1 MRAVPLLFVLSVL
14 VLTRVAWAGPLDK
27 PAFTATPQE
36 LLAEAKAVAGTD
48 AEVVVLRDDLT
59 ISYDDAG
66 RAERRYRV
74 VAAILKPSAVDDWGT
89 LAIDWRPF
97 YQERPTIRARVVA
110 PDGTVATIDPKLFH
124 DAPTVTES
132 PSIFSDRR
140 DLEAPLPRLS
150 VGAVFEEEFVIR
162 DREPLLAEGEVERT
176 YVGRGVP
183 IQRTLITIEAPSKR
197 PPTIVARGF
206 ARPPVAKQSNRGGR
220 ITWTYDVGASPALEH
235 FDLALP
241 GDSTPVPYIGVA
253 TGKNWAA
260 IAVGYRRLVEAKL
273 KDPVPPPADVK
284 GPTQRATVDRTLAWL
299 HAHVRYTGIELADSA
314 IIPYTPA
321 ETLDRGFG
329 DCKDKATLLVALLR
343 ANGIP
348 ADLALLSTGPGI
360 DVDRALAGLG
370 EFDHAIVR
378 ARVDGTDLWIDATES
393 GLPAGQLPSRD
404 QGRLALVISADARD
418 LTMTPAAASADNLVR
433 EVRTYTLAE
442 IDWARAREVSTEH
455 GVFRD
460 NLRGWTRDAKQSE
473 INKSLGDYAERQ
485 YGGKLASFTADDPGD
500 ITKPFA
506 LVVEIEKVTFAYT
519 GRDQVDAWLRSA
531 DTLSRLPEIVSTEDK
546 ELDADV
552 ARRTADYVWES
563 PHVVEIENRLVIPTG
578 FTAPTI
584 AAPSEKRALGAMTL
598 STTRRM
604 DGDTLVITYRLDTG
618 PRRIT
623 AAQLRTT
630 RTATLALQKE
640 DNEHVVIPQTGAML
654 VATGKTDAAV
664 AEYKRLIALHP
675 KEGLHHGQLAEAYS
689 KVGMGAAARR
699 AARRRVELDPDKS
712 DAYVVLAVQLQRD
725 TTGKTLGFDADRD
738 GALAAYRKAIAL
750 NPEHRGALAGL
761 AWLLTVDGQGWAN
774 MKARDLLEAVALWK
788 RLAALDE
795 SDDFDFRI
803 AEKLFDA
810 GRYGEAEAAAR
821 ELPASDEARGIQVA
835 AAAAARGVPVALTL
849 ARSLAPGAARTRVIE
864 AARGRLMRVRLYDLV
879 RAVDADLSSGGP
891 ATHAT
896 MIAALE
902 KVDLARL
909 DPASPRTA
917 ALMAVRVMMG
927 VEPPQKPWNAEIGAL
942 FVDGA
947 RQANANPAIGKLR
960 EMSQDAVFDLFVA
973 LAAITVEGDPASG
986 WRVTTSFG
994 GERMFLYVRLA
1005 KGRAEL
1011 VGYGGL
1017 AGGLGGELRAR
1028 IAAKDLVGAKRWLE
1042 RFTEDL
1048 DRITSA
1054 APPSIQAVGTL
1065 YREEL
1070 AGTGDR
1076 PPREVL
1082 EVAAALLGGEADR
1095 KAGIPVL
1102 RRCAVKS
1109 AEVKKSC
1116 GHALL
1121 WLLAEARSWTEAAE
1135 IAATMEDDDEV
1146 LALRAHALVG
1156 AGRGKEALALVDK
1169 ALAGRPKDV
1178 DLLARRA
1185 YVTLEVEG
1193 FEKGDVWLE
1202 RAATHPDVTES
1213 VLNSVSWTRAFHDPT
1228 MKRALAVAHR
1238 AETLSRDISR
1248 AMSNTLALIEA
1259 EAGNPHS
1266 AWTYLQ
1272 KSHARLPYE
1281 PPIED
1286 DWYVYG
1292 RIAEHLGL
1300 KEDAIAAY
1308 KRVGKQPDQ
1317 VGVPTTAEFAERAL
1331 KRLGATPAK

>member
-1 MRAVPLLFVLSVL
+1 MRAVPVLIGLSLLT
-14 VLTRVAWAGPLDK
+14 LTRAAWAGPLDK
-27 PAFTATPQE
+27 PPFTATPQE

-59 ISYDDAG
+59 ISYDEAG

-74 VAAILKPSAVDDWGT
+74 VAAILKPSAVDSWGT
-89 LAIDWRPF
+89 LSIDWRPF

-124 DAPTVTES
+124 DAPTVSES

-140 DLEAPLPRLS
+140 KLEAPLPRLS

-162 DREPLLAEGEVERT
+162 DREPLLAEGEVDRT
-176 YVGRGVP
+176 YIGRGVP
-183 IQRTLITIEAPSKR
+183 VQRTIMTIEATAKR
-197 PPTIVARGF
+197 RPTIVARGF
-206 ARPPVAKQSNRGGR
+206 ARPPTAKQSTRAGR
-220 ITWTYDVGASPALEH
+220 STWTYDLGASAPIEH
-235 FDLALP
+235 YDLALP
-241 GDSTPVPYIGVA
+241 GDASTVPYIGVA
-253 TGKNWAA
+253 TGKDWAA
-260 IAVGYRRLVEAKL
+260 IAAGYRRLVEAKL
-273 KDPVPPPADVK
+273 TASVAPPADIK
-284 GPTQRATVDRTLAWL
+284 GATQRDTVDRTLAWL

-329 DCKDKATLLVALLR
+329 DCKDKATLLAALLR

-348 ADLALLSTGPGI
+348 ADLALLSTGPGV
-360 DVDRALAGLG
+360 DVDRSLAGLG

-378 ARVDGTDLWIDATES
+378 AKVDGKDLWIDATED

-404 QGRLALVISADARD
+404 QGRLALVIAADTRD
-418 LTMTPAAASADNLVR
+418 LTMTPVPKSADNLVR

-442 IDWARAREVSTEH
+442 IDGARAHEISTEH

-460 NLRGWTRDAKQSE
+460 NLRSWTRNAKQSE
-473 INKSLGDYAERQ
+473 INKSLGEYAERQ
-485 YGGKLASFTADDPGD
+485 YGGKLASFTANDPGD
-500 ITKPFA
+500 ITKPFS
-506 LVVEIEKVTFAYT
+506 LVVEIEKVSFAYT

-531 DTLSRLPEIVSTEDK
+531 DTLTRVPDLVGSEDK

-552 ARRTADYVWES
+552 ARRTADYVWDR

-584 AAPSEKRALGAMTL
+584 ATASEKRALGTMTL
-598 STTRRM
+598 ATTRRM
-604 DGDTLVITYRLDTG
+604 DGNTFVITYRFDSG

-623 AAQLRTT
+623 AAQLRAT
-630 RTATLALQKE
+630 RAATLALQKE
-640 DNEHVVIPQTGAML
+640 ANEHLVIPQTGAML
-654 VATGKTDAAV
+654 LAAGKTDAAV

-689 KVGMGAAARR
+689 KVGMGSAARR
-699 AARRRVELDPDKS
+699 AARRRVELDPDDS

-725 TTGKTLGFDADRD
+725 TTGRTLGFDGDRD
-738 GALAAYRKAIAL
+738 GAMAAYRKALTL

-761 AWLLTVDGQGWAN
+761 AWLLTVDRRGWAS
-774 MKARDLLEAVALWK
+774 MKSRDLLEAIALWR
-788 RLAALDE
+788 RLAELDE
-795 SDDFDFRI
+795 SDAYDFRI
-803 AEKLFDA
+803 VEKLFDA
-810 GRYGEAEAAAR
+810 GRYAEAEAAAR
-821 ELPASDEARGIQVA
+821 ELPASDEAHGLQVA
-835 AAAAARGVPVALTL
+835 AAAAARGAPVALTL
-849 ARSLAPGAARTRVIE
+849 ARSLAPGATRMRVHTE
-864 AARGRLMRVRLYDLV
+864 ARGRLMRVRMYDLV
-879 RAVDADLSSGGP
+879 RAVDAEISSGGP
-891 ATHAT
+891 PTHAT

-902 KVDLARL
+902 KIDLARL
-909 DPASPRTA
+909 DPANPRTP
-917 ALMAVRVMMG
+917 ALLAIRTMMG
-927 VEPPQKPWNAEIGAL
+927 VEPLQKPWNAEVGWL
-942 FVDGA
+942 FLDGA
-947 RQANANPAIGKLR
+947 RQANSNPAIGKLR
-960 EMSQDAVFDLFVA
+960 DMSQDAVFDLFVA
-973 LAAITVEGDPASG
+973 LAAITVDGDAKTG
-986 WRVTTSFG
+986 WRVTTTFG
-994 GERMFLYVRLA
+994 NERMFLYVRLS

-1011 VGYGGL
+1011 VGYGGM
-1017 AGGLGGELRAR
+1017 AGGLGGEIRAR

-1048 DRITSA
+1048 DRITTFKPPA
-1054 APPSIQAVGTL
+1054 AEAVGTL

-1082 EVAAALLGGEADR
+1082 EVAGALLGGEADK
-1095 KAGIPVL
+1095 KASIPVL

-1109 AEVKKSC
+1109 AEVKTFC
-1116 GHALL
+1116 RQALL
-1121 WLLAEARSWTEAAE
+1121 WLLADARSWTEAAE
-1135 IAATMEDDDEV
+1135 IAASMEDDDDI
-1146 LALRAHALVG
+1146 LALRTHALAG

-1169 ALAGRPKDV
+1169 AIALRPKDV

-1193 FEKGDVWLE
+1193 FAKGETWLE
-1202 RAATHPDVTES
+1202 RAATHADVTEN
-1213 VLNSVSWTRAFHDPT
+1213 VLNSIAWTRAFHDPT
-1228 MKRALAVAHR
+1228 MSRALAMAHR
-1238 AETLSRDISR
+1238 AETLSRDVSP
-1248 AMSNTLALIEA
+1248 ALANTLALVEA
-1259 EAGNPHS
+1259 EAGNPHR

-1272 KSHARLPYE
+1272 RSHPRLPYE

-1300 KEDAIAAY
+1300 KDDAIAAY
-1308 KRVGKQPDQ
+1308 KRVGKQPDL

-1331 KRLGATPAK
+1331 KRLGAHASP